1 MYKRGD
7 LVSFDKRGFLGQDPE
22 SSMVIGVIFSTLNNN
37 GYVDVLQTDGVISF
51 RHVRELELV
60 IESRRFNNVE
70 VSRKTGP

>member
-7 LVSFDKRGFLGQDPE
+7 LVSFDKRGFFDSK
-22 SSMVIGVIFSTLNNN
+22 SSMVMGVIISTLSNN

-60 IESRRFNNVE
+60 IEDRRFNNVE
-70 VSRKTGP
+70 VSRQTGP

>member
-7 LVSFDKRGFLGQDPE
+7 MVFFDKKGFFDSK
-22 SSMVIGVIFSTLNNN
+22 SSMVIGVIISTLSNN
-37 GYVDVLQTDGVISF
+37 GYVDVLQTDGVVSF

-60 IESRRFNNVE
+60 IESRRSNNVE